1 MINYLKIINLAVV
14 GSHSHRHTT
23 RRRRRLIVNLFNLLS
38 KIFALSPR
46 SCMNH
51 SDLMYTSCQCRRCY
65 SMWMSSARAYW
76 CCYKLGNISSSSS
89 TIRNRE
95 WRHSINK
102 VCIHVMCLGVDEATK
117 IVCAQSMDSRVDVS
131 GGKRGR
137 RLVLASVWAMN
148 GKLGGYWFHYGDSI
162 TMFRLTPFNQGTFF
176 PLSWDYIVC
185 FLLFFFG
192 WLGAK
197 WIDDDADDDE

>member
-1 MINYLKIINLAVV
+1 M
-14 GSHSHRHTT
+14 
-23 RRRRRLIVNLFNLLS
+23 LFNVDELCESILMLLQAG
-38 KIFALSPR
+38 KYLP
-46 SCMNH
+46 
-51 SDLMYTSCQCRRCY
+51 
-65 SMWMSSARAYW
+65 
-76 CCYKLGNISSSSS
+76 SS

-95 WRHSINK
+95 WRHSINN

-137 RLVLASVWAMN
+137 RLVLASMWAMN

-185 FLLFFFG
+185 FLLFFFFFRVVG
-192 WLGAK
+192 GEMNRWWCRWWWIK
-197 WIDDDADDDE
+197 WGEIQFSG